1 MIYMRPNCCPR
12 EEIPHLIQGANS
24 VILAAEN
31 TMSFAIYAVGYLVLI
46 LGVAYLAHL
55 MHVPQAYILA
65 VSIILFGIGL
75 VTGVQKTRSKDPN

>member
-1 MIYMRPNCCPR
+1 
-12 EEIPHLIQGANS
+12 
-24 VILAAEN
+24 
-31 TMSFAIYAVGYLVLI
+31 MSFAIYAVGYLVLI